1 MLAIGPPEGIYIES
15 QIYKNDFIIHRGFQ
29 RQDFPLR
36 RKLILFV
43 ISWFPVTEITHGF
56 GNFRS
61 PVFAFVHIFVFG
73 SPVFAYVC
81 ISMWVPV
88 FAHIFVFE
96 VAQPVVEYSEVCTL
110 STENSG
116 WVIARKTYMLREAIS
131 ESISFMRQ
139 QPTFPVVQIHTKST
153 WNSGQICHNNVCI
166 HSLATG

>member
-1 MLAIGPPEGIYIES
+1 M
-15 QIYKNDFIIHRGFQ
+15 
-29 RQDFPLR
+29 
-36 RKLILFV
+36 FV
-43 ISWFPVTEITHGF
+43 ISRFPVTEITHGF

-81 ISMWVPV
+81 ISMWLPV

-131 ESISFMRQ
+131 ESISFMRHPTN
-139 QPTFPVVQIHTKST
+139 QPFPLYKSIQSPLGIQAKVVTIMFAFTCSPPGEKAFKML
-153 WNSGQICHNNVCI
+153 
-166 HSLATG
+166 SLERSFE